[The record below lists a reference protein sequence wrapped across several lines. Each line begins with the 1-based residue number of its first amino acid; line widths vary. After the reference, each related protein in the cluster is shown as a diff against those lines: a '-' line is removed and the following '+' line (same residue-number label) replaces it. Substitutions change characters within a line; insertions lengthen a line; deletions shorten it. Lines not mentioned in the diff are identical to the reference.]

1 MRIIISAGGLGTR
14 LAEETEDKPKPMVLI
29 RSKPILWHIMN
40 IFSVQGFHE
49 FIISTGYKSNVIE
62 EWVENK
68 QHFDSNG
75 QKLKINVVNTGIQ
88 TQTGGRILEILK
100 LFPKEKFMATY
111 GRWPG

>member
-1 MRIIISAGGLGTR
+1 MKTIIIAGGLGTR

-29 RSKPILWHIMN
+29 RNKPILWHIMN

-62 EWVENK
+62 DWVEKK
-68 QHFDSNG
+68 QHLDSNG
-75 QKLKINVVNTGIQ
+75 IKLKIKVVNTGIQ

-100 LFPKEKFMATY
+100 LFPKEREYIYFLK
-111 GRWPG
+111 